1 MMTTLQTVQ
10 IPVRG
15 MTCAGCAGRVERS
28 VLKVAGVTQAV
39 VNLVTS
45 EVIVSLA
52 EPVSLTTLV
61 EAVEASGYQVPLHGY
76 DYAVTGMNCG
86 SCVGRIEKALAQ
98 SPLVIS
104 YQVNLATKQAHVQLL
119 AGADPE
125 AISQWLTEHNYPSTL
140 LADNQRKADDLNSR
154 QAAEQ
159 AQLKKQLKQAFLFA
173 TPLFILEMGAH
184 FIAPFHAFLERT
196 FNTQHLWYVQAV
208 LAALVL
214 FGPGREILK
223 IGLQNLRRL
232 APDMNSLVALGTLS
246 AFSYSLIATFIPSL
260 LPEAT
265 VNVYFEASA
274 VIVAL
279 ILLGRFLEARAKG
292 NASDAIKRLI
302 NLQPNSAR
310 VLVNGKALD
319 KPVAEIRIGEVLEI
333 RPGERIALDGVVVD
347 GQSFV
352 DESML
357 TGEPIPVEKAQDAQV
372 IGGTV
377 NQTGS
382 LQIKV
387 QQVGA
392 NTVLAHIIR
401 LVEQAQGSKLP
412 IQGLVD
418 RITLW
423 FVPAVMLAALLTFIT
438 WLIFAPAPALSLA
451 LVNAVAVLIIACPC
465 AMGLATPTSIMVGTG
480 RAAQLGILFRQG
492 QALQNLKDVQ
502 VIAVDKTG
510 TLTEGKPQLTDFA
523 VTNTQQEDSV
533 LAVVAAVEQ
542 QSEHPIA
549 QAIVN
554 AALERQLQIP
564 SISEFQSITGMGVQA
579 MVDGQNIQIGADRF
593 MNSLNINTDEFSE
606 HAQQLGEQGKS
617 PLYAAVDGRLAAML
631 AVSDPIK
638 TSSKAAVDHL
648 HAQGLKV
655 AMITGDNQH
664 TANAIAKQ
672 LGIDHVVAQVMPEGK
687 VEAVKQL
694 QEQYG
699 RVAYVGDGINDA
711 PALAAADVGIAIGTG
726 TDIAMDAADV
736 VLMSGHLTGVINA
749 LALSKATLRNISQNL
764 FWAFAYNIALIPVA
778 AGILYPFNGTLLSP
792 VLAATAMALSSV
804 FVVTNALRLRSFKAP
819 LAAL

>member
-1 MMTTLQTVQ
+1 MTSLQTVQ

-28 VLKVAGVTQAV
+28 VLKVTGVTQAV

-45 EVIVSLA
+45 EVIVSLS
-52 EPVSLTTLV
+52 EPVPLTILV

-232 APDMNSLVALGTLS
+232 APDMNSLVTLGTLS

-260 LPEAT
+260 LPAAT

-274 VIVAL
+274 VIIAL

-310 VLVNGKALD
+310 VLVNGKVLE

-333 RPGERIALDGVVVD
+333 RPGERIALDGIVLD

-423 FVPAVMLAALLTFIT
+423 FVPAVMVAALLTFIT

-523 VTNTQQEDSV
+523 VTNTHPEDLV
-533 LAVVAAVEQ
+533 LALVAAVEQ

-579 MVDGQNIQIGADRF
+579 MVDGQKIQIGADRF
-593 MNSLNINTDEFSE
+593 MNSLQINTDEFS
-606 HAQQLGEQGKS
+606 AQAQLLGEQGKS
-617 PLYAAVDGRLAAML
+617 PLYAAIDGRLAVML

-638 TSSKAAVDHL
+638 SSSKAAIDHL

-664 TANAIAKQ
+664 TANAIAQQ

-804 FVVTNALRLRSFKAP
+804 FVVTNALRLRGFKAP
-819 LAAL
+819 LEAL

>member
-1 MMTTLQTVQ
+1 MTSLQTVQ

-15 MTCAGCAGRVERS
+15 MTCSGCAGRVERS

-39 VNLVTS
+39 VNLVTN
-45 EVIVSLA
+45 EVIVSLSA
-52 EPVSLTTLV
+52 PVPLTTLV
-61 EAVEASGYQVPLHGY
+61 EAVEASGYQVPLQGY

-104 YQVNLATKQAHVQLL
+104 YQVNLATKQAHVQLM

-196 FNTQHLWYVQAV
+196 FNTQHLWYVQAL

-246 AFSYSLIATFIPSL
+246 AFGYSLIATFMPSL
-260 LPEAT
+260 LPAAT

-274 VIVAL
+274 VIIAL

-310 VLVNGKALD
+310 VLVNGKVLD
-319 KPVAEIRIGEVLEI
+319 KPVAEIRMGEILEI
-333 RPGERIALDGVVVD
+333 RPGERVALDGVVIN

-357 TGEPIPVEKAQDAQV
+357 TGEPIPVEKAQNAQV

-401 LVEQAQGSKLP
+401 LVEQAQGSRLP

-423 FVPAVMLAALLTFIT
+423 FVPAVMVAALLTFIT

-492 QALQNLKDVQ
+492 QALQTLKDVK

-510 TLTEGKPQLTDFA
+510 TRTAGKPQLTDFV
-523 VTNTQQEDSV
+523 VTTAHQDNHV

-549 QAIVN
+549 QAIVS
-554 AALERQLQIP
+554 AAMERELQIP
-564 SISEFQSITGMGVQA
+564 AIKDFQSITGMGVQA
-579 MVDGQNIQIGADRF
+579 TVLGQQIQIGADRF
-593 MNSLNINTDEFSE
+593 MSSLNINTNEFSE
-606 HAQQLGEQGKS
+606 QAQQLGEQGKS
-617 PLYAAVDGRLAAML
+617 PLYAAIDGRLAAML

-638 TSSKAAVDHL
+638 SSSKAAIDHL

-664 TANAIAKQ
+664 TANAIAQQ

-699 RVAYVGDGINDA
+699 SVAYVGDGINDA

-726 TDIAMDAADV
+726 TDIAMAAADV

-804 FVVTNALRLRSFKAP
+804 FVVTNALRLRAFKAP

>member
-523 VTNTQQEDSV
+523 VTDTQQEDRV

>member
-1 MMTTLQTVQ
+1 MTTLQTVQ

-15 MTCAGCAGRVERS
+15 MTCASCAGRVERGL
-28 VLKVAGVTQAV
+28 LKVSGVEQAV

-52 EPVSLTTLV
+52 QSVPLKDLI
-61 EAVEASGYQVPLHGY
+61 EAVEESGYQVPLHGF
-76 DYAVTGMNCG
+76 DYAVSGMNCG
-86 SCVGRIEKALAQ
+86 SCVGRIEKALEQ
-98 SPLVIS
+98 SPVAIS

-119 AGADPE
+119 AGEDPE
-125 AISQWLTEHNYPSTL
+125 LISQWLTEHNYPAEV
-140 LADNQRKADDLNSR
+140 LADNQRKADDLNTR
-154 QAAEQ
+154 QEAEQ
-159 AQLKKQLKQAFLFA
+159 AHLKKQLRVAFLFA

-184 FIAPFHAFLERT
+184 FIPPFHAFLERT
-196 FNTQHLWYVQAV
+196 FNTQHLWYVQAI

-214 FGPGREILK
+214 FGPGREIL
-223 IGLQNLRRL
+223 IMGWHGLRRL

-265 VNVYFEASA
+265 VNVYFEAAA
-274 VIVAL
+274 VIIAL
-279 ILLGRFLEARAKG
+279 ILLGRYMEARAKG
-292 NASDAIKRLI
+292 NAADAIKRLI
-302 NLQPNSAR
+302 NLQPREAR
-310 VLVNGKALD
+310 VVVGDKSFD
-319 KPVAEIRIGEVLEI
+319 KPVAEIRTGEILEI
-333 RPGERIALDGVVVD
+333 RPGERIALDGVVVS
-347 GQSFV
+347 GNSFV

-357 TGEPIPVEKAQDAQV
+357 TGEPVPVEKEADAKV

-382 LQIKV
+382 LQVKV
-387 QQVGA
+387 EQVGA

-418 RITLW
+418 RVTLW
-423 FVPAVMLAALLTFIT
+423 FVPAVMVAALLTFIV
-438 WLIFAPAPALSLA
+438 WMIFAPTPALSLA

-492 QALQNLKDVQ
+492 QALQELKDVK

-510 TLTEGKPQLTDFA
+510 TLTEGKPQLTDFT
-523 VTNTQQEDSV
+523 VTAGQQEDSV
-533 LAVVAAVEQ
+533 LALVAAVEQ

-549 QAIVN
+549 LAIVQ
-554 AALERQLQIP
+554 AAEQRELHIP
-564 SISEFQSITGMGVQA
+564 AISEFQSITGMGVQA
-579 MVDGQNIQIGADRF
+579 TVDGTLIQIGADRF
-593 MNSLNINTDEFSE
+593 MHSLDISTDNFATQ
-606 HAQQLGEQGKS
+606 AQQLGEQGKS
-617 PLYAAVDGRLAAML
+617 PMYAAIAGQLAVMM

-638 TSSKAAVDHL
+638 SSSKAAIDHL
-648 HAQGLKV
+648 HKQGLKV

-672 LGIDHVVAQVMPEGK
+672 LGIDHVVAQVLPEAK
-687 VEAVKQL
+687 VEAVKEL
-694 QEQYG
+694 QEKYG
-699 RVAYVGDGINDA
+699 KVAYVGDGINDA

-792 VLAATAMALSSV
+792 VLAAGAMALSSV
-804 FVVTNALRLRSFKAP
+804 FVVTNALRLRGFKAP
-819 LAAL
+819 LEAI

>member
-1 MMTTLQTVQ
+1 MTSLQTVQ

-39 VNLVTS
+39 VNLVTN
-45 EVIVSLA
+45 EVIVSLSA
-52 EPVSLTTLV
+52 PVPLTTLV
-61 EAVEASGYQVPLHGY
+61 EAVEASGYQVPLQGY

-104 YQVNLATKQAHVQLL
+104 YQVNLATKQAHVQLM
-119 AGADPE
+119 AAADPE

-196 FNTQHLWYVQAV
+196 FNTQHLWYVQAI

-246 AFSYSLIATFIPSL
+246 AFSYSLIATFTPSL
-260 LPEAT
+260 LPAAT

-274 VIVAL
+274 VIIAL

-310 VLVNGKALD
+310 VLVNGKVLD
-319 KPVAEIRIGEVLEI
+319 KPVAEIRMGEILEI
-333 RPGERIALDGVVVD
+333 RPGERVALDGVVIN

-357 TGEPIPVEKAQDAQV
+357 TGEPIPVEKAQNAQV

-423 FVPAVMLAALLTFIT
+423 FVPAVMVAALLTFIT

-492 QALQNLKDVQ
+492 QALQNLKDVK

-510 TLTEGKPQLTDFA
+510 TLTAGKPQLTDFV
-523 VTNTQQEDSV
+523 VTTAHQDNHV

-549 QAIVN
+549 QAIVS
-554 AALERQLQIP
+554 AAMERELQIP
-564 SISEFQSITGMGVQA
+564 AIKDFQSITGMGVQA
-579 MVDGQNIQIGADRF
+579 TVLGQQIQIGADRF
-593 MNSLNINTDEFSE
+593 MSSLNINTNEFSE
-606 HAQQLGEQGKS
+606 QAQQLGEQGKS
-617 PLYAAVDGRLAAML
+617 PLYAAIDGRLAAML

-638 TSSKAAVDHL
+638 SSSKAAIDHL

-664 TANAIAKQ
+664 TANAIAQQ

-699 RVAYVGDGINDA
+699 SVAYVGDGINDA

-804 FVVTNALRLRSFKAP
+804 FVVTNALRLRAFKAP

>member
-1 MMTTLQTVQ
+1 MTTLQTVQ

-15 MTCAGCAGRVERS
+15 MTCASCAGRVERGL
-28 VLKVAGVTQAV
+28 LKVTGVSQAA
-39 VNLVTS
+39 VNLVTN
-45 EVIVSLA
+45 EAIVQ
-52 EPVSLTTLV
+52 LTEAIPLKTLV
-61 EAVEASGYQVPLHGY
+61 EAVESSGYQVPLHGY
-76 DYAVTGMNCG
+76 DYAVSGMNCG
-86 SCVGRIEKALAQ
+86 SCVGRIEKALAL
-98 SPLVIS
+98 SPIVIS

-125 AISQWLTEHNYPSTL
+125 IISQWLTEHNYPAKL
-140 LADNQRKADDLNSR
+140 LADNQRKADDLNTR
-154 QAAEQ
+154 QAEEQ
-159 AQLKKQLKQAFLFA
+159 AHLKQQLKYAFLFA

-184 FIAPFHAFLERT
+184 FIPPFHHFLQRT
-196 FNTQHLWYVQAV
+196 FNTQHLWYVQAI

-223 IGLQNLRRL
+223 MGWHGLRRL

-246 AFSYSLIATFIPSL
+246 AFSYSMIATFVPSI
-260 LPEAT
+260 LPADT

-274 VIVAL
+274 VIIAL

-292 NASDAIKRLI
+292 NAADAIKRLI
-302 NLQPNSAR
+302 NLQPNAAR
-310 VLVNGKALD
+310 VLINGKALE
-319 KPVAEIRIGEVLEI
+319 KPVAEIRIGEILDI
-333 RPGERIALDGVVVD
+333 RPGERIALDGVVVS

-357 TGEPIPVEKAQDAQV
+357 TGEPVPVEKAAEAKV

-382 LQIKV
+382 LQVQV

-423 FVPAVMLAALLTFIT
+423 FVPAVMLGALLTFII
-438 WLIFAPAPALSLA
+438 WMIFAPAPAISLA

-480 RAAQLGILFRQG
+480 RAAQMGILFRQG
-492 QALQNLKDVQ
+492 QALQSLKDVKI
-502 VIAVDKTG
+502 IAVDKTG
-510 TLTEGKPQLTDFA
+510 TLTEGQPQLTDFS
-523 VTNTQQEDSV
+523 VTAGQQEDKV
-533 LAVVAAVEQ
+533 LALVAAVEQ

-549 QAIVN
+549 QAIVK
-554 AALERQLQIP
+554 AAEQRELQIP
-564 SISEFQSITGMGVQA
+564 SIDQFQSITGMGVQA
-579 MVDGQNIQIGADRF
+579 LVSGQLLQIGADRF
-593 MNSLNINTDEFSE
+593 MHSLDISTDEFSQQ
-606 HAQQLGEQGKS
+606 AQQLGEQGKS
-617 PLYAAVDGRLAAML
+617 PLYAAIDGRLAGML

-638 TSSKAAVDHL
+638 ASSKAAIDHL

-655 AMITGDNQH
+655 AMITGDNQF
-664 TANAIAKQ
+664 TADAIAKQ
-672 LGIDHVVAQVMPEGK
+672 LGIDQVIAQVLPEGK
-687 VEAVKQL
+687 VDAVKAL
-694 QEQYG
+694 QKQYG
-699 RVAYVGDGINDA
+699 QLAYVGDGINDA

-778 AGILYPFNGTLLSP
+778 AGILYPINGTLLSP
-792 VLAATAMALSSV
+792 VLAASAMALSSV
-804 FVVTNALRLRSFKAP
+804 FVVSNALRLRGFKAP
-819 LAAL
+819 LEAI

>member
-1 MMTTLQTVQ
+1 MTSLQTVQ

-28 VLKVAGVTQAV
+28 VLKAAGVTQAV

-52 EPVSLTTLV
+52 EPVPLTTLV
-61 EAVEASGYQVPLHGY
+61 EAVEASGYQVPLQGY

-104 YQVNLATKQAHVQLL
+104 YQVNLATKQAHVQLM

-196 FNTQHLWYVQAV
+196 FNTQHLWYVQAL

-246 AFSYSLIATFIPSL
+246 AFGYSLIATFMPSL
-260 LPEAT
+260 LPAAT

-274 VIVAL
+274 VIIAL

-310 VLVNGKALD
+310 VLVNGKVLD
-319 KPVAEIRIGEVLEI
+319 KPVAEIRIGEILEI
-333 RPGERIALDGVVVD
+333 RPGERVALDGVVIN

-357 TGEPIPVEKAQDAQV
+357 TGEPIPVEKSQDAQV

-423 FVPAVMLAALLTFIT
+423 FVPAVMVAALLTFIT

-492 QALQNLKDVQ
+492 QALQNLKDVK

-510 TLTEGKPQLTDFA
+510 TLTAGKPQLTDFA
-523 VTNTQQEDSV
+523 VTAAHQDNHV

-549 QAIVN
+549 QAIVS
-554 AALERQLQIP
+554 AAMERELQIP
-564 SISEFQSITGMGVQA
+564 AIKDFQSITGMGVQA
-579 MVDGQNIQIGADRF
+579 TVLGQQIQIGADRF
-593 MNSLNINTDEFSE
+593 MSSLNINTNEFSE
-606 HAQQLGEQGKS
+606 QAQQLGEQGKS
-617 PLYAAVDGRLAAML
+617 PLYAAIDGRLAAML

-638 TSSKAAVDHL
+638 SSSKAAIDHL

-664 TANAIAKQ
+664 TANAIAQQ

-699 RVAYVGDGINDA
+699 SVAYVGDGINDA

-804 FVVTNALRLRSFKAP
+804 FVVTNALRLRAFKAP

>member
-1 MMTTLQTVQ
+1 MATLQTLQ

-15 MTCAGCAGRVERS
+15 MTCASCAGRVERGL
-28 VLKVAGVTQAV
+28 LKVPGVEQAV

-52 EPVSLTTLV
+52 QPVALTALV
-61 EAVEASGYQVPLHGY
+61 EAVEGSGYQVPMHGF
-76 DYAVTGMNCG
+76 DYAVSGMNCG
-86 SCVGRIEKALAQ
+86 SCVGRIEKALEQ
-98 SPLVIS
+98 SPVAIS

-119 AGADPE
+119 AGEDPE
-125 AISQWLTEHNYPSTL
+125 LISQWLTEHNYPAEV
-140 LADNQRKADDLNSR
+140 LADNQRKADDLNTR
-154 QAAEQ
+154 QEAEQ
-159 AQLKKQLKQAFLFA
+159 AQLKKQLKYAFLFA

-184 FIAPFHAFLERT
+184 FIPPFHAFLERT
-196 FNTQHLWYVQAV
+196 FNTQHLWYVQAI
-208 LAALVL
+208 LAALVM
-214 FGPGREILK
+214 FGPGREIL
-223 IGLQNLRRL
+223 IMGWHGLRRL

-265 VNVYFEASA
+265 VNVYFEAAA
-274 VIVAL
+274 VIIAL
-279 ILLGRFLEARAKG
+279 ILLGRYMEARAKG
-292 NASDAIKRLI
+292 NAADAIKRLI
-302 NLQPNSAR
+302 NLQPRDAR
-310 VLVNGKALD
+310 VVLDGKSFD
-319 KPVAEIRIGEVLEI
+319 KPVAEIRTGEILEI
-333 RPGERIALDGVVVD
+333 RPGERIALDGVVVS
-347 GQSFV
+347 GNSFV

-357 TGEPIPVEKAQDAQV
+357 TGEPVPVEKEADSKV

-382 LQIKV
+382 LQVKV
-387 QQVGA
+387 EQVGA

-418 RITLW
+418 RVTLW
-423 FVPAVMLAALLTFIT
+423 FVPAVMVAALLTFIV
-438 WLIFAPAPALSLA
+438 WMIFAPAPALSLA

-492 QALQNLKDVQ
+492 QALQELKDVK

-510 TLTEGKPQLTDFA
+510 TLTEGKPQLTDFS
-523 VTNTQQEDSV
+523 VTDDQQEDSV
-533 LAVVAAVEQ
+533 LALVAAVEQ

-549 QAIVN
+549 LAIVQ
-554 AALERQLQIP
+554 AAEERVLQIP
-564 SISEFQSITGMGVQA
+564 AISEFQSITGMGVQA
-579 MVDGQNIQIGADRF
+579 TVDGQLIQIGADRF
-593 MNSLNINTDEFSE
+593 MHSLDISTDDFAAQ
-606 HAQQLGEQGKS
+606 AQQLGEQGKS
-617 PLYAAVDGRLAAML
+617 PMYAAIDGQLAVMM

-638 TSSKAAVDHL
+638 SSSKAAIDHL
-648 HAQGLKV
+648 HKQGLQV

-672 LGIDHVVAQVMPEGK
+672 LGIDHVVAQVLPEAK
-687 VEAVKQL
+687 VEAVKEL
-694 QEQYG
+694 QEKYG
-699 RVAYVGDGINDA
+699 KVAYVGDGINDA
-711 PALAAADVGIAIGTG
+711 PALAAAEVGIAIGTG

-792 VLAATAMALSSV
+792 VLAAGAMALSSV
-804 FVVTNALRLRSFKAP
+804 FVVTNALRLRGFKAP
-819 LAAL
+819 LEAI

>member
-1 MMTTLQTVQ
+1 MTTLQTIQ

-15 MTCAGCAGRVERS
+15 MTCASCAGRVERGL
-28 VLKVAGVTQAV
+28 LKVPGITQAT

-45 EVIVSLA
+45 EVIVKFS
-52 EPVSLTTLV
+52 EPVALTLLV
-61 EAVEASGYQVPLHGY
+61 EAVESSGYQVPLQGY
-76 DYAVTGMNCG
+76 DYAVSGMNCS

-98 SPLVIS
+98 SPIVIS

-119 AGADPE
+119 AGEEPE
-125 AISQWLTEHNYPSTL
+125 TISQWLTEHNYPSTL
-140 LADNQRKADDLNSR
+140 LADNQRKADDLNTR

-159 AQLKKQLKQAFLFA
+159 THLKKQLKYAFLFA

-184 FIAPFHAFLERT
+184 FIAPFHAFLQRT
-196 FNTQHLWYVQAV
+196 FETQHLWYVQAI

-214 FGPGREILK
+214 FGPGREIL
-223 IGLQNLRRL
+223 IMGWHGLRRL

-246 AFSYSLIATFIPSL
+246 AFSYSMIATFVPKI
-260 LPEAT
+260 LPAET

-274 VIVAL
+274 VIIAL

-292 NASDAIKRLI
+292 SAADAIKRLI
-302 NLQPNSAR
+302 NLQPNEAR
-310 VLVNGKALD
+310 VLVNGKVLD
-319 KPVAEIRIGEVLEI
+319 KPVAEIRLGEILDI

-423 FVPAVMLAALLTFIT
+423 FVPAVMVAALLTFIA
-438 WLIFAPAPALSLA
+438 WLIFAPAPAISLA

-492 QALQNLKDVQ
+492 QALQNLKNVK

-510 TLTEGKPQLTDFA
+510 TLTEGQPQLTDFT
-523 VTNTQQEDSV
+523 VTDTYQEDPV
-533 LAVVAAVEQ
+533 LALIAAVEQ

-549 QAIVN
+549 QAIVQ
-554 AALERQLQIP
+554 AAEQRELQIP

-579 MVDGQNIQIGADRF
+579 IVDGQQIQIGADRF
-593 MNSLNINTDEFSE
+593 MTSLNINTDQFAKQ
-606 HAQQLGEQGKS
+606 AQQLGEQGKS
-617 PLYAAVDGRLAAML
+617 PLYAAINGRLAAML

-638 TSSKAAVDHL
+638 ASSKAAIEHL

-664 TANAIAKQ
+664 TADAIAKQ

-687 VEAVKQL
+687 VEAVKKL

-699 RVAYVGDGINDA
+699 QVAYVGDGINDA

-726 TDIAMDAADV
+726 TDVAMDAADV

-792 VLAATAMALSSV
+792 VLAATVMALSSV
-804 FVVTNALRLRSFKAP
+804 FVVTNALRLRGFKAP
-819 LAAL
+819 LEAL

>member
-1 MMTTLQTVQ
+1 MTTLQTVQ

-15 MTCAGCAGRVERS
+15 MTCASCAGRVERGL
-28 VLKVAGVTQAV
+28 LKVPGVKQAV

-52 EPVSLTTLV
+52 QPLALTTLV
-61 EAVEASGYQVPLHGY
+61 EAVEASGYQVPLHAF
-76 DYAVTGMNCG
+76 DYAVSGMNCG
-86 SCVGRIEKALAQ
+86 SCVGRIEKALALN
-98 SPLVIS
+98 PAVIS
-104 YQVNLATKQAHVQLL
+104 SQVNLATKQAHVQLL

-125 AISQWLTEHNYPSTL
+125 LISQWLTEHNYPATL

-159 AQLKKQLKQAFLFA
+159 AALKSQLKYALLFA

-184 FIAPFHAFLERT
+184 FIPPFHDFLQRT
-196 FNTQHLWYVQAV
+196 FNSQHLWYLQAI

-214 FGPGREILK
+214 FGPGRDILTM
-223 IGLQNLRRL
+223 GWHGLRRL

-246 AFSYSLIATFIPSL
+246 AFSYSLIATFIPSI
-260 LPEAT
+260 LPADT

-274 VIVAL
+274 VIIAL

-302 NLQPNSAR
+302 NLQPNEAR
-310 VLVNGKALD
+310 VLINGKSID
-319 KPVAEIRIGEVLEI
+319 KPVAEIRPGEILEI
-333 RPGERIALDGVVVD
+333 RPGERIALDAVVIS
-347 GQSFV
+347 GKSFV

-357 TGEPIPVEKAQDAQV
+357 TGEALPVEKTTDTKV

-382 LQIKV
+382 LQV
-387 QQVGA
+387 QVEQVGA

-438 WLIFAPAPALSLA
+438 WMIFAPAPALSLA

-492 QALQNLKDVQ
+492 QALQELKDVK

-510 TLTEGKPQLTDFA
+510 TLTEGKPQLTDFS
-523 VTNTQQEDSV
+523 VTDTQQEDAV
-533 LAVVAAVEQ
+533 LALVAAVEQ

-549 QAIVN
+549 QAIVQ
-554 AALERQLQIP
+554 AAAQRTLQIP
-564 SISEFQSITGMGVQA
+564 AISAFQSITGMGVQA
-579 MVDGQNIQIGADRF
+579 TVDGHLVQIGADRF
-593 MNSLNINTDEFSE
+593 MHSLAINTDHFSAQ
-606 HAQQLGEQGKS
+606 AQQLGEQGKS
-617 PLYAAVDGRLAAML
+617 PMYAAIDGQLAVMM

-638 TSSKAAVDHL
+638 SSSKAAIEHL
-648 HAQGLKV
+648 HQQGLKV

-664 TANAIAKQ
+664 TAQAIAKQ
-672 LGIDHVVAQVMPEGK
+672 LGIDHVVAQVLPDAK
-687 VEAVKQL
+687 VAAVQAL

-699 RVAYVGDGINDA
+699 KVAYVGDGINDA

-778 AGILYPFNGTLLSP
+778 AGILYPMNGTLLSP
-792 VLAATAMALSSV
+792 VLAAGAMALSSV
-804 FVVTNALRLRSFKAP
+804 FVVSNALRLRSFKAP
-819 LAAL
+819 LEAL

>member
-1 MMTTLQTVQ
+1 MTTLQTIQ

-15 MTCAGCAGRVERS
+15 MTCASCAGRVERGL
-28 VLKVAGVTQAV
+28 LKVPGITQAT

-45 EVIVSLA
+45 EVIVKLS
-52 EPVSLTTLV
+52 EPVALTLLV
-61 EAVEASGYQVPLHGY
+61 EAVESSGYQVPLQGY
-76 DYAVTGMNCG
+76 DYAVSGMNCS

-98 SPLVIS
+98 SPIVIS

-119 AGADPE
+119 AGEEPE
-125 AISQWLTEHNYPSTL
+125 TISQWLTEHNYPSTL
-140 LADNQRKADDLNSR
+140 LADNQRKADDLNTR

-159 AQLKKQLKQAFLFA
+159 THLKKQLKYAFLFA

-184 FIAPFHAFLERT
+184 FIAPFHAFLQRT
-196 FNTQHLWYVQAV
+196 FETQHLWYVQAI

-214 FGPGREILK
+214 FGPGREIL
-223 IGLQNLRRL
+223 IMGWHGLRRL

-246 AFSYSLIATFIPSL
+246 AFSYSMIATFVPKI
-260 LPEAT
+260 LPAET

-274 VIVAL
+274 VIIAL

-292 NASDAIKRLI
+292 SAADAIKRLI
-302 NLQPNSAR
+302 NLQPNEAR
-310 VLVNGKALD
+310 VLVNGKVLD
-319 KPVAEIRIGEVLEI
+319 KPVAEIRLGEILDI

-423 FVPAVMLAALLTFIT
+423 FVPAVMVAALLTFIA
-438 WLIFAPAPALSLA
+438 WLIFAPAPAISLA

-492 QALQNLKDVQ
+492 QALQNLKNVK

-510 TLTEGKPQLTDFA
+510 TLTEGQPQLTDFT
-523 VTNTQQEDSV
+523 VTDTYQEDPV
-533 LAVVAAVEQ
+533 LALIAAVEQ

-549 QAIVN
+549 QAIVQ
-554 AALERQLQIP
+554 AAEQRELQIP
-564 SISEFQSITGMGVQA
+564 SISEF
-579 MVDGQNIQIGADRF
+579 
-593 MNSLNINTDEFSE
+593 
-606 HAQQLGEQGKS
+606 
-617 PLYAAVDGRLAAML
+617 
-631 AVSDPIK
+631 
-638 TSSKAAVDHL
+638 
-648 HAQGLKV
+648 
-655 AMITGDNQH
+655 
-664 TANAIAKQ
+664 
-672 LGIDHVVAQVMPEGK
+672 
-687 VEAVKQL
+687 
-694 QEQYG
+694 
-699 RVAYVGDGINDA
+699 
-711 PALAAADVGIAIGTG
+711 
-726 TDIAMDAADV
+726 
-736 VLMSGHLTGVINA
+736 
-749 LALSKATLRNISQNL
+749 
-764 FWAFAYNIALIPVA
+764 
-778 AGILYPFNGTLLSP
+778 
-792 VLAATAMALSSV
+792 
-804 FVVTNALRLRSFKAP
+804 
-819 LAAL
+819 